1 MARRCWLF
9 KSEPSVFSFEDLMR
23 APNRTTAWEGVRN
36 YQARNRLRDEVK
48 PGDGVLFHH
57 SGCAQPAV
65 VGICSVARAAR
76 PDPHQ
81 FDPASRYFDPTS
93 DPAAPRWVLVD
104 LRGETALPEPVTLT
118 RIRAT
123 PALAKMD
130 LLRRGQ
136 PARSSPSLRPS
147 GGRSRSSADSE
158 RTRRPASV
166 GQRSSRM
173 MHEHSCGG
181 CRGYGI
187 SRLSGVARSRGSRVR
202 SRRS

>member
-130 LLRRGQ
+130 LLRRGNRLD
-136 PARSSPSLRPS
+136 PARHCVRVEDDHEARRTLNERDD
-147 GGRSRSSADSE
+147 RQVSAN
-158 RTRRPASV
+158 
-166 GQRSSRM
+166 
-173 MHEHSCGG
+173 
-181 CRGYGI
+181 
-187 SRLSGVARSRGSRVR
+187 ARAG
-202 SRRS
+202 